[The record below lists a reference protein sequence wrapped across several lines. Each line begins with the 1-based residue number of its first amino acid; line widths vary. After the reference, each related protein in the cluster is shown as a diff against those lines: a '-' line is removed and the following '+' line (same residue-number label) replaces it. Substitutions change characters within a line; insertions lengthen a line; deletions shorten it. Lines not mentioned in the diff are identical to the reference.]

1 MGKTL
6 PLVFTGKE
14 VLEEAGVKEETGTLR
29 RKLLCRGAVREGA
42 PWGWPGACLV
52 LSGFQREHRR

>member
-14 VLEEAGVKEETGTLR
+14 VLEEVGVKEEMGTLR
-29 RKLLCRGAVREGA
+29 KLHCGGTVREGA
-42 PWGWPGACLV
+42 PWGWAGACLV
-52 LSGFQREHRR
+52 LSGFQRERRR

>member
-29 RKLLCRGAVREGA
+29 RELLCRE
-42 PWGWPGACLV
+42 
-52 LSGFQREHRR
+52 Q